1 MLRLR
6 WAVQGRDEI
15 LPLAADE
22 LRIGRGTENEIVLA
36 DFSVSRR
43 HAVVRNESGSWFIQ
57 DLMSTNGVQLNGV
70 ASKRAML
77 KPGDRLNLHIFE
89 S

>member
-1 MLRLR
+1 MTPTVLRLR

-22 LRIGRGTENEIVLA
+22 LRIGRGTENEVVLA

-43 HAVVRNESGSWFIQ
+43 HAVIRKESGSWFVQ
-57 DLMSTNGVQLNGV
+57 DLMSTNGIQLNL
-70 ASKRAML
+70 SL
-77 KPGDRLNLHIFE
+77 IHI
-89 S
+89 